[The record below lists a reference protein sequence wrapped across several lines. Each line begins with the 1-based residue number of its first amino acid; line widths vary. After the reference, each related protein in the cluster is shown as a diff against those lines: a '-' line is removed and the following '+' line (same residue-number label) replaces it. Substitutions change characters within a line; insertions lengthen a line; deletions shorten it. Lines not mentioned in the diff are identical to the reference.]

1 MVITQLLKSS
11 SVLLVILTTGLYG
24 NENTLSSKLSLV
36 FLYIYFFIYLE
47 KGSSISLDFSVRLA
61 QIIY

>member
-11 SVLLVILTTGLYG
+11 SILLVILTTGLYG

>member
-24 NENTLSSKLSLV
+24 NENTLSSKPSLV